1 VSRRTSPEERARDDW
16 EPAIKASVL
25 RGRCTARHYIPFLS
39 RLRLALIRRGM
50 ESASLSGPSFSSSL
64 CGAPA
69 GSFDILLKGLRF
81 DRVGDGG
88 GLGEVG
94 ESAWKTDLV

>member
-1 VSRRTSPEERARDDW
+1 
-16 EPAIKASVL
+16 
-25 RGRCTARHYIPFLS
+25 
-39 RLRLALIRRGM
+39 M